1 MERLSKFENGVV
13 DQAGAKKVDFEPGDT
28 VKVAT
33 RIVEGDKERIQ
44 VFQGTVIRIRKNRA
58 RTTFTVRKTSYG
70 VGVERVFPLY
80 APSVVSVETVMKGHV
95 RRAKLYYL
103 RDLKGKA
110 SRIRER
116 REEVSHAAES
126 EETEAAE

>member
-1 MERLSKFENGVV
+1 MQRIAQFESAVA
-13 DQAGAKKVDFEPGDT
+13 QQTGARAIDFAPGDT
-28 VKVAT
+28 VKVASK
-33 RIVEGDKERIQ
+33 IVEGDKERIQ
-44 VFQGTVIRIRKNRA
+44 IFQGTVIRIRKNRA

-70 VGVERVFPLY
+70 VGVERVFPLH
-80 APSVVSVETVMKGHV
+80 APSVVSVETVMKGSV

-116 REEVSHAAES
+116 REDTRGDETTAPAPAE
-126 EETEAAE
+126 

>member
-1 MERLSKFENGVV
+1 MERLAKHE
-13 DQAGAKKVDFEPGDT
+13 QAVIAQGGGRQLDFQPGDT
-28 VKVAT
+28 VKVASK
-33 RIVEGDKERIQ
+33 IVEGDKERIQ
-44 VFQGTVIRIRKNRA
+44 IFQGTVIRIHKDRA

-70 VGVERVFPLY
+70 VGVERVFPLH
-80 APSVVSVETVMKGHV
+80 APSVVSVETVMKGTV

-116 REEVSHAAES
+116 RS
-126 EETEAAE
+126 ETESAE

>member
-1 MERLSKFENGVV
+1 MERLAQFENAVAAQPGSR
-13 DQAGAKKVDFEPGDT
+13 QIDFGPGDT

-33 RIVEGDKERIQ
+33 KIVEGDKERIQ
-44 VFQGTVIRIRKNRA
+44 IFQGTVIRIRKNRA

-70 VGVERVFPLY
+70 VGVERIFPLH
-80 APSVVSVETVMKGHV
+80 APAVVSVETVMKGDV

-103 RDLKGKA
+103 RELKGKA

-116 REEVSHAAES
+116 REELRTEEVAPTEPAE
-126 EETEAAE
+126 

>member
-1 MERLSKFENGVV
+1 MERLAQFENAVAAQPGSR
-13 DQAGAKKVDFEPGDT
+13 QIDFAPGDT
-28 VKVAT
+28 VEVAT
-33 RIVEGDKERIQ
+33 KIVEGDKERIQ

-70 VGVERVFPLY
+70 VGVERIFPLH
-80 APSVVSVETVMKGHV
+80 APSVVSIETVMKGDV

-116 REEVSHAAES
+116 RDDIRTEESAPAEP
-126 EETEAAE
+126 AE